1 MYEFDYIFYS
11 LNTSLVYS
19 DKTVCQQSVQISFH
33 MKNPFQKFLFA
44 NIVLLV
50 YQPTMKLS
58 DLFKVNKLTRLV
70 YILIAIY
77 FTYSEI
83 HSVCMLSC
91 TSKGWPLWS
100 FLMYVIKNVWMSL
113 FPSHGSSTR
122 SGKCLSWKRKSG
134 NIQSSIP
141 LSPSALVT
149 TGINDIHDK

>member
-1 MYEFDYIFYS
+1 MFDYIFCS

-33 MKNPFQKFLFA
+33 VKNPFQKFLFA

-58 DLFKVNKLTRLV
+58 EHFRFNNLTRLV

-83 HSVCMLSC
+83 HSVCFLSC
-91 TSKGWPLWS
+91 TSKGWPPWS
-100 FLMYVIKNVWMSL
+100 FLMYVYVWMSL
-113 FPSHGSSTR
+113 FHSHGSNTQ

-149 TGINDIHDK
+149 TGIKNFHDK